1 MTNIGF
7 TYQQAGNE
15 TLREK
20 KQRENVFFSDEIKLL
35 PKKNKW
41 NYGNETK
48 QTRFV
53 HKNRDFKI
61 QRRDGDK
68 NVA

>member
-35 PKKNKW
+35 PKKNK
-41 NYGNETK
+41 
-48 QTRFV
+48 
-53 HKNRDFKI
+53 
-61 QRRDGDK
+61 
-68 NVA
+68 